1 MAALAAALVLGK
13 RRGFGPAI
21 NIPHSI
27 PLAVLGSSLLWLGWF
42 GFNAGS
48 ALASGGVAGNTVIVT
63 HLASSVS
70 ALIWAGLSWMRTGK
84 PSIVATING
93 AIAGLAGITPASGFV
108 SVEHAFV
115 LAIAIGILSYG
126 GVVLIRDKLKI
137 DDSLDVSSVHGI
149 AGIVGALGIGI
160 FASTLINP
168 AGVDGLLISGSLDQI
183 WIQGVGIAVAAAMGF
198 GGTWLLLQ
206 LIKHLI
212 GIRVEPEQED
222 IGLDISEHAEQA
234 YSDEE
239 EFKLSLDEKLESS
252 KKKSNS

>member
-1 MAALAAALVLGK
+1 M
-13 RRGFGPAI
+13 
-21 NIPHSI
+21 
-27 PLAVLGSSLLWLGWF
+27 
-42 GFNAGS
+42 
-48 ALASGGVAGNTVIVT
+48 
-63 HLASSVS
+63 
-70 ALIWAGLSWMRTGK
+70 
-84 PSIVATING
+84 
-93 AIAGLAGITPASGFV
+93 
-108 SVEHAFV
+108 
-115 LAIAIGILSYG
+115 
-126 GVVLIRDKLKI
+126 
-137 DDSLDVSSVHGI
+137 
-149 AGIVGALGIGI
+149 
-160 FASTLINP
+160 INP